1 MNELLTVL
9 EWAGMGL
16 GGLVI
21 VALVV
26 IMTAIVNIGRRD

>member
-9 EWAGMGL
+9 EWVGMGL

-26 IMTAIVNIGRRD
+26 AMTAVANIS